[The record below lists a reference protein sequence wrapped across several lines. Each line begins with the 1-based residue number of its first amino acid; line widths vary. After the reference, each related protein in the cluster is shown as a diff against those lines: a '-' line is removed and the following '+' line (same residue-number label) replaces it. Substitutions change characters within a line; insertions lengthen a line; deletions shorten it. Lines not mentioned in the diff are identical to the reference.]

1 MHMVSPDL
9 DLVDCELRAGRLS
22 CPLCEGRLRP
32 WGWARQRLVRHLDR
46 SERLRPR
53 RSRCA
58 GCAVTHVLMPVVCL
72 LRRVDAVAVIGAA
85 LLAKATGQG
94 HRPIAARLGRPATTV
109 RDWLR
114 RFAARAGALRALFTA
129 LALRLDPGLD
139 PPPPA
144 GSVVADAVA
153 AIGSATSAA
162 TRRFGPRPPWPRVA
176 VATSGRLLSPGSIN
190 TSSPWEALG

>member
-1 MHMVSPDL
+1 
-9 DLVDCELRAGRLS
+9 
-22 CPLCEGRLRP
+22 
-32 WGWARQRLVRHLDR
+32 
-46 SERLRPR
+46 
-53 RSRCA
+53 
-58 GCAVTHVLMPVVCL
+58 MPVVCL

-190 TSSPWEALG
+190 TSSPWAALG

>member
-9 DLVDCELRAGRLS
+9 DLVERELRAGRLS

-32 WGWARQRLVRHLDR
+32 WGWARQRLVRHLDQ

-72 LRRVDAVAVIGAA
+72 LRRVDAVAVIGDA

-114 RFAARAGALRALFTA
+114 RFAARAEALRALFTA
-129 LALRLDPGLD
+129 LALRLDPALD

-153 AIGSATSAA
+153 AIGLATSAA

-190 TSSPWEALG
+190 TSSPWAALG